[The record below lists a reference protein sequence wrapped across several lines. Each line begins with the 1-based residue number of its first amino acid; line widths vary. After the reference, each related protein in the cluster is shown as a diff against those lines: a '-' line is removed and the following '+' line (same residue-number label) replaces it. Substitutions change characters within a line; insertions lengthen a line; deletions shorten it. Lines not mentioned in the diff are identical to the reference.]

1 MDDYCSSYYGNN
13 SGHCYDRLVDLKT
26 ANLSSS
32 SILLLFLLL
41 CVACDIHTWC
51 VCGGGGGGAMISL
64 VVCFPHSFF
73 IRYLFFAFKMMAFS

>member
-51 VCGGGGGGAMISL
+51 VCGGGGGGGDDQPGS
-64 VVCFPHSFF
+64 V
-73 IRYLFFAFKMMAFS
+73 FSSQFLY